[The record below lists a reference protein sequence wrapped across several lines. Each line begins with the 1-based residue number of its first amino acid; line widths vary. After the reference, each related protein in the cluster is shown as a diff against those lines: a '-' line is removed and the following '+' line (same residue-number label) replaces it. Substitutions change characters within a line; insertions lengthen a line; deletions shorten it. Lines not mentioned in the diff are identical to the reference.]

1 MLNPDGKTDTDGNVG
16 TRLAHSGQGLPNL
29 ASCKIALRALSII
42 AWSGEPTFRQLR
54 PLTFGR
60 PLLAEFS
67 ETPTLESFF
76 AIVSVAFGDL
86 RHEVVTL
93 GDG

>member
-1 MLNPDGKTDTDGNVG
+1 
-16 TRLAHSGQGLPNL
+16 
-29 ASCKIALRALSII
+29 
-42 AWSGEPTFRQLR
+42 
-54 PLTFGR
+54 LTFGR
-60 PLLAEFS
+60 ALLAEFS